1 MSNQP
6 DFNNRNYHNTYLN
19 AELDRRY
26 LDYVNKRP
34 ISIFTGTWNVNGK
47 EPSENVQ
54 SWLRPLPK
62 FDADVYALAF
72 QEIVDLN
79 AANII
84 LDNDADQSWERHV
97 AAFLPPDKYE
107 LLLSE
112 RLVGILLLV
121 YVKKRE
127 LHPFCRDEMKSKVG
141 VGLFGHVGNKGGVG
155 IRFKIWNSTLCFVST
170 HLAAHKKNVQ
180 GRNQDFA
187 KIFQHL
193 KFPGKDYDLHLLDHD
208 FVFWL
213 GDLNYRLNSEDL
225 EGVYSLIEKND
236 IGELLKIDQL
246 SVERQ
251 AGHVFRDFSEA
262 KVEFLPSY
270 KFTPGTDDYDRRA
283 EGKMRFPAWCD
294 RILWRKGETN
304 TCKKDDVTCI
314 AYGSSWGQRMSDHK
328 PVYCLFRLEANE
340 IDTVRLSDVKK
351 MITRRLDKEQNRL
364 IMKVDVP
371 AEHIFR
377 DVKFG
382 EPMTIQFEVTNT
394 GQVPAVFHT
403 KIASH
408 EDDNSREHPRP
419 RWLYCEPRRA
429 RVPIGG
435 SKTITLTA
443 HVVRECVQQVSFVQK
458 NRLDDII
465 VFSLQNGADTFI
477 TISGNYQPSC
487 FGQTIEKLVRIRKP
501 ISFVNLDDLT
511 EPEKFLCMP
520 KELWRLVDYIYKF
533 GMDEEHLFRPKGIAR
548 EVSDIREGLDN
559 GKEFERPSIHSM
571 AEALIRFLES
581 LIDPVFHYSYCTGFE
596 DTDLT
601 QFCKDKLMNL
611 PISHYNTFIYVIS
624 FLREVLKH
632 GAKNKCNPKKLA
644 YQFSSA
650 LMRAPMPQIA
660 EQDLPHYGPFRVLY
674 HFITSNELGSR

>member
-1 MSNQP
+1 MSNNQI
-6 DFNNRNYHNTYLN
+6 DFRNYHNSYLN

-26 LDYVNKRP
+26 LDYVNKRK
-34 ISIFTGTWNVNGK
+34 INIFCGTWNVNGK
-47 EPSENVQ
+47 EPSESVE
-54 SWLRPLPK
+54 SWLRPLPNY
-62 FDADVYALAF
+62 DADIYALAF

-84 LDNDADQSWERHV
+84 LDNDADQSWEKHI
-97 AAFLPPDKYE
+97 ATFLHPEKYE

-127 LHPFCRDEMKSKVG
+127 LHPFCRDEMKAKVG

-155 IRFKIWNSTLCFVST
+155 IRFKIWDSTLCFVST

-193 KFPGKDYDLHLLDHD
+193 KFTTKDDDLHLLDHD

-213 GDLNYRLNSEDL
+213 GDLNYRLNTEDL
-225 EGVYSLIEKND
+225 DAVYNLIND
-236 IGELLKIDQL
+236 KDIVGLMKMDQL
-246 SVERQ
+246 QNERYL
-251 AGHVFRDFSEA
+251 GHVFRDFTEPTIN
-262 KVEFLPSY
+262 FLPSY

-304 TCKKDDVTCI
+304 TCTKEDISLVK
-314 AYGSSWGQRMSDHK
+314 YGTTWEQKMSDHK
-328 PVYCLFRLEANE
+328 PVYCLFQFQANQ
-340 IDTVRLSDVKK
+340 IDTVKLANVKK

-371 AEHIFR
+371 AEHVFR

-382 EPMTIQFEVTNT
+382 EPMTISFEVTNT
-394 GQVPAVFHT
+394 GQVPSVFRT
-403 KIASH
+403 QIASH
-408 EDDNSREHPRP
+408 QDDDGRDHQRP
-419 RWLYCEPRRA
+419 RWLNCEPRRG

-443 HVVRECVQQVSFVQK
+443 HVTRECVQQVSAVQK

-465 VFSLQNGADTFI
+465 IFSLHQGADTFI

-487 FGQTIEKLVRIRKP
+487 FGQTIERLVRIRKP
-501 ISFVNLDDLT
+501 IACVNLENLI

-533 GMDEEHLFRPKGIAR
+533 GMDEEHLFRQKGIAR
-548 EVSDIREGLDN
+548 EVSEIRLCLDN

-581 LIDPVFHYSYCTGFE
+581 LIDPVFHYTYCNGFK
-596 DTDLT
+596 DADLT

-632 GAKNKCNPKKLA
+632 GSKNKCSPKTLA

-650 LMRAPMPQIA
+650 LMRAPMPTIP
-660 EQDLPHYGPFRVLY
+660 EGDLPHYGPFRVLY
-674 HFITSNELGSR
+674 HFITSHDLGGR